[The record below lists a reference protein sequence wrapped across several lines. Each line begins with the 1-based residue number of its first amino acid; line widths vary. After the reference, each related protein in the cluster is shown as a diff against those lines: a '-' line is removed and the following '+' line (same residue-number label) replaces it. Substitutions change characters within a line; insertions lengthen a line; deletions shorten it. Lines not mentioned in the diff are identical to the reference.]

1 MPLRFRD
8 LIAILKAHDV
18 EVTPGAKH
26 WKCSK
31 PGFRP
36 YAIPAHN
43 GEKTELSD
51 KYVRG
56 ASATSGST
64 TELECN
70 QSGCQCTSTRTGR

>member
-1 MPLRFRD
+1 M
-8 LIAILKAHDV
+8 IAILKAHGV
-18 EVTPGAKH
+18 EVSPGAKH

-56 ASATSGST
+56 AKRHFGIDD
-64 TELECN
+64 
-70 QSGCQCTSTRTGR
+70 